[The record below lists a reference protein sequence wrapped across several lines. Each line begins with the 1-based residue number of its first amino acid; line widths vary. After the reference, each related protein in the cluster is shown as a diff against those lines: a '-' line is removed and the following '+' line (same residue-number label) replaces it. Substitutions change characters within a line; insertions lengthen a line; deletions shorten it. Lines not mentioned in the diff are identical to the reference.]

1 MTYQPFAL
9 KYRPQ
14 RFEEIVGQPHVSQT
28 LQNAVAQGRI
38 VHGYLFSGPR
48 GTGKTSTARVLAKA
62 LNCEHGPTPNPCG
75 ECSNCVGI
83 QEGRSMDVI
92 EIDAASNRGIDEI
105 RELRERVAYAP
116 AHSRYKV
123 YILDEAHMLTRDA
136 ANAFLKTLEEPPP
149 QSYFILATTEPHRII
164 PTIMSRCQRFDFR
177 AIPIGLIIERL
188 REIAV
193 DEAVQVDDAALTAI
207 AVAAN
212 GAMRDAESILDQVV
226 AYRGQEEL
234 IDIAVVRTVLGITEE
249 SLLAR
254 TADLIAQGDVPGLF
268 GTVDELVN
276 GGKDLVQFVVD
287 LTEYFR
293 NLLRMSMGAEVV
305 GWASLDESEL
315 GQRRTQ
321 AEGLGS
327 ARILEVIHSLGETRE
342 KLRWSSQQPLL
353 VEVML
358 AQLAPK
364 SSTTGVAPV
373 EAEDRRDAR
382 PTEPIAPVEAGDR
395 RDARPTEPIA
405 PAEAEDRP
413 DARPTEPTAPVE
425 AGDRRDACPTG
436 PLTLEVVQAHWP
448 ALPREL
454 KRSGDIAKV
463 PIVTAGTPVA
473 VSEDTIVLNFDEK
486 HQFHYNKTRSDY
498 RGIVESALKALFGR
512 PVGIECRLGAPPEGE
527 TVPPEAA
534 EAPVRE
540 EPGEEQPG
548 DVVERTLQLFEGSQ
562 EINEE

>member
-1 MTYQPFAL
+1 MPYQPFAL

-62 LNCEHGPTPNPCG
+62 LNCEHGPTPQPCG
-75 ECSNCVGI
+75 ECSNCVAI

-105 RELRERVAYAP
+105 RVLRERVAYTP
-116 AHSRYKV
+116 AQSRYKV

-149 QSYFILATTEPHRII
+149 QSYFILCTTEPHRII

-177 AIPIGLIIERL
+177 AIPIGLIVERL
-188 REIAV
+188 REIAA

-212 GAMRDAESILDQVV
+212 GAMRDAQSILDQVV
-226 AYRGQEEL
+226 AYRGQQEL

-254 TADLIAQGDVPGLF
+254 TADLITQGDVPGLF

-305 GWASLDESEL
+305 GWASLDEPDLS
-315 GQRRTQ
+315 QRRTQ
-321 AEGLGS
+321 AEALGS
-327 ARILEVIHSLGETRE
+327 AQILEIIHSLGETRE

-382 PTEPIAPVEAGDR
+382 PTEPAAPVEAGDR
-395 RDARPTEPIA
+395 REARPTEPIA
-405 PAEAEDRP
+405 P
-413 DARPTEPTAPVE
+413 EPEVVLPVPAADE
-425 AGDRRDACPTG
+425 

-448 ALPREL
+448 ALPTEL
-454 KRSGDIAKV
+454 KRSGNIAKV

-473 VSEDTIVLNFDEK
+473 VAEDTIVLSFDEK
-486 HQFHYNKTRSDY
+486 HKFHYSKTRSDY
-498 RGIVESALKALFGR
+498 RGIVESALKVLFGR
-512 PVGIECRLGAPPEGE
+512 PVGIECRLGAAPEGE
-527 TVPPEAA
+527 TVPTQAA
-534 EAPVRE
+534 EAPVRQ
-540 EPGEEQPG
+540 EPGADQAG